1 MITIIEIQAFLS
13 RNLGANKMIN
23 KTIKYAQNT
32 HAVSR
37 QLGSYIGKAF
47 VRVQFSAVSV
57 IMKLVKLLHFS
68 LFYFF
73 L

>member
-1 MITIIEIQAFLS
+1 
-13 RNLGANKMIN
+13 MIN

-47 VRVQFSAVSV
+47 LRVHIFSSFSHNENR
-57 IMKLVKLLHFS
+57 VKLDFS

>member
-1 MITIIEIQAFLS
+1 
-13 RNLGANKMIN
+13 MIN